1 MAELERE
8 QRGSVSPAA
17 MARIYGNDTGLLL
30 KAIRIT
36 ERRRRD
42 MRTKARS
49 ARDEGRRTQ
58 EKLARAR
65 HDYLRD
71 LAARMRAG
79 LRLMV
84 DAPVRKVQ
92 MDQLALFDED
102 EAGTSR

>member
-1 MAELERE
+1 M
-8 QRGSVSPAA
+8 QRGSVGAA
-17 MARIYGNDTGLLL
+17 ARARIFGNDTGLLL

-49 ARDEGRRTQ
+49 ARDQGRRTQ
-58 EKLARAR
+58 EKPARAR

-79 LRLMV
+79 PRLMV

-92 MDQLALFDED
+92 LDQLALFDED
-102 EAGTSR
+102 EAGTGR